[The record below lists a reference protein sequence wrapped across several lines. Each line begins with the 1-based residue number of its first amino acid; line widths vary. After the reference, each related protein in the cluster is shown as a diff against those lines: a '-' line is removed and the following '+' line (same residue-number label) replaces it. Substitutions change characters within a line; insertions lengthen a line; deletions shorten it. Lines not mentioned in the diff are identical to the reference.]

1 MRQYGL
7 NSPLFNATFAR
18 ETLEFG
24 KEALVFP
31 PVFSWR
37 ISFLVALC
45 WIITGRTDL
54 GVRDDIVTHFGCLFP
69 PSRLPTNFRLE
80 VEKIYQE
87 KKYGRQ
93 NGTIRQNQ

>member
-7 NSPLFNATFAR
+7 NSPLFNAIFAR

-31 PVFSWR
+31 PVFFWR

-45 WIITGRTDL
+45 WIVTGRTDL
-54 GVRDDIVTHFGCLFP
+54 GVRDDIVTHLDVFSLP
-69 PSRLPTNFRLE
+69 PGSRPILDS
-80 VEKIYQE
+80 K
-87 KKYGRQ
+87 
-93 NGTIRQNQ
+93 